1 MNAPRRLTP
10 RGDSPNVAAD
20 REGECA
26 ILVVEDEAAL
36 SDALG
41 RGLRHAAH
49 AVDVAPTLAAAR
61 SKAGAGEL

>member
-1 MNAPRRLTP
+1 MR
-10 RGDSPNVAAD
+10 
-20 REGECA
+20 

-61 SKAGAGEL
+61 SKVALEDL